1 MKRQRFI
8 WIIEHKMVVAN
19 SGFPIQMETL
29 KLVKIQEFR
38 SHGKRMQLDN
48 HNSHVK
54 QTLENRHLKT
64 MKMHNLY
71 EVNFA
76 NSLVCYRF

>member
-1 MKRQRFI
+1 MKRQRSI
-8 WIIEHKMVVAN
+8 WITKHNMVVAN
-19 SGFPIQMETL
+19 SGIPIQMETS
-29 KLVKIQEFR
+29 KLVKTQEFR

-64 MKMHNLY
+64 MKMHILY

>member
-1 MKRQRFI
+1 
-8 WIIEHKMVVAN
+8 MVVAN
-19 SGFPIQMETL
+19 SGIPIQMETS

-54 QTLENRHLKT
+54 QTLEN
-64 MKMHNLY
+64 NEDAY
-71 EVNFA
+71 FI
-76 NSLVCYRF
+76 